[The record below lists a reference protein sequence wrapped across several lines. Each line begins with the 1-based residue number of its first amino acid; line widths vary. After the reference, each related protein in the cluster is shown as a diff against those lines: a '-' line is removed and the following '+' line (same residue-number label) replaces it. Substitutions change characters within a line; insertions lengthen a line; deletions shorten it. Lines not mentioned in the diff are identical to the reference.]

1 MDNRY
6 WLLVIAALCISA
18 CGGESPPPEPS
29 ADAPPDSPAP
39 ETAPPESSTAA
50 LPARIILDA
59 PGLLTEGIEYD
70 AARKRFLVGSLS
82 QGTVFE
88 VAADGSFTPVVEDD
102 ELVSSVGIEVDAERD
117 RLIVA
122 NADRAVFQ
130 GESSGQAKVGIYELS
145 SGDRI
150 AMVDLAAVGP
160 KDAKANFA
168 NDIAVGDDGTVY
180 VTDSF
185 ARVVYEVDA
194 DHTASVLMPDR
205 FGDAEIFLNG
215 IVHHP
220 DGYLLVA
227 EGNAGGIYKVPLDDP
242 GAFTEVTLPEPL
254 PGADGMVWHPDGRL
268 IVVRNDASRQIAA
281 LRSDDEWI
289 SATAAG
295 VATVDVSAT
304 TAAIA
309 DDAVYVVHPYFD
321 DPAAMPF
328 IERVEIR

>member
-6 WLLVIAALCISA
+6 WLSLIAAALWISA
-18 CGGESPPPEPS
+18 CGGESPPPESTPEPSEPQASAPGPS
-29 ADAPPDSPAP
+29 AAG
-39 ETAPPESSTAA
+39 
-50 LPARIILDA
+50 LPARITIDV

-70 AARKRFLVGSLS
+70 AGQRRFLVGSLA
-82 QGTVFE
+82 QGTVFA
-88 VAADGSFTPVVEDD
+88 VAGDGALTPAVEDA
-102 ELVSSVGIEVDAERD
+102 ELGSSVGIRVDAERD
-117 RLIVA
+117 RLLVT
-122 NADRAVFQ
+122 NSDSAVFE
-130 GESSGQAKVGIYELS
+130 GESSGQAKVGIYELG
-145 SGDRI
+145 SGERI
-150 AMVDLAAVGP
+150 AMVDLAAAGAE
-160 KDAKANFA
+160 DARNFA

-185 ARVVYEVDA
+185 ARVVYKVDSS
-194 DHTASVLMPDR
+194 HTASVLLPDR
-205 FGDAEIFLNG
+205 FGEAETFLNG

-227 EGNAGGIYKVPLDDP
+227 ESRRGGIYKVPLDAP
-242 GAFTEVTLPEPL
+242 GSYTEVELPEPL

-268 IVVRNDASRQIAA
+268 IVVRNDASRQIAG
-281 LRSDDEWI
+281 LRSDDEWR

-321 DPAAMPF
+321 DPAANPF